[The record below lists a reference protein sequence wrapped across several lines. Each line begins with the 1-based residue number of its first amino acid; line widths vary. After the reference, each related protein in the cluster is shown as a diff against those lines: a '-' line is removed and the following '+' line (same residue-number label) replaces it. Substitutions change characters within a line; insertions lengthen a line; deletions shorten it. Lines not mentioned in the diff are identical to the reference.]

1 MITKTRLFPR
11 PLVTGSRASN
21 ALVKQ
26 KVCTKTSNC
35 KWLAA
40 LVAIATGFLNANVQA
55 QSAQWIKQQ
64 GTGGISNG
72 VSSDALQNTYATG
85 MVSNPG
91 LFDNL
96 TIPCNASDVFVA
108 KYEPTGGLIWA
119 KTAGGPL
126 LDQGYDIATDTSGNS
141 YVVGAIQTN
150 GIYPTVTFDT
160 ITLTG
165 HGDYDWFIA
174 KYDANGSV
182 VWAKNAGGT
191 AGDMAYGVALD
202 NFGGVYVAGFFSG
215 TMTVD
220 GVTVTSAGLY
230 DIFLAKY
237 DSDGT
242 LLWLKRA
249 GGTGADIA
257 HGIVVDSAGNIAI
270 VGEFQNTAS
279 FDSNSIVAL
288 GLGDAFVAKYD
299 SGGNNLWTRRGGGA
313 IAYQAD
319 RANAIAVAGSN
330 SFYVTGDFTGTA
342 TFDSL
347 SVTSTGPNASDIFVA
362 KYDANGAIEWLH
374 HAGGL
379 HADIGYAVG
388 VDQAGNSY
396 VSGFADSGLGVVFD
410 HLVLPP
416 RGNEYVFLAKY
427 DPSGTVQYVKQ
438 YAAGL
443 GKDIHV
449 LNDGCLYFG
458 GGASRDNQHGHE
470 FDDIS
475 LIYVDRDGFVG
486 KFCGGI
492 PTATPTPTST
502 PTATPTATQTPTI
515 TPTATATPTATPTST
530 PTATVTP
537 TTTPTPTI
545 TPTATATPTATPT
558 ATATPHPTAT
568 PRPTPIPKA
577 IPTPRSRPTP
587 APRLGA
593 P

>member
-1 MITKTRLFPR
+1 MLTNTPMFPR
-11 PLVTGSRASN
+11 PFFAGSRASN
-21 ALVKQ
+21 ALVEQ
-26 KVCTKTSNC
+26 PLCTGTSSWT
-35 KWLAA
+35 WLAT
-40 LVAIATGFLNANVQA
+40 LVAIAITFLSANVQA
-55 QSAQWIKQQ
+55 QTAQWIKQQ

-72 VSSDALQNTYATG
+72 VSSDSLQNTYATG
-85 MVSNPG
+85 MISNPA

-108 KYEPTGGLIWA
+108 KYDPTGGLVWA

-126 LDQGYDIATDTSGNS
+126 LDQGYDIATDASGNS

-150 GIYPTVTFDT
+150 GIYPTVTFDA

-191 AGDMAYGVALD
+191 AGDMAHGVALD
-202 NFGGVYVAGFFSG
+202 NSGNVYVAGFFSG

-220 GVTVTSAGLY
+220 GVTVSSTGLY

-237 DSDGT
+237 NSDGT
-242 LLWLKRA
+242 LIWLKRA

-257 HGIVVDSAGNIAI
+257 HGIVVDSAGNITI

-279 FDSNSIVAL
+279 FDSNSIAAL
-288 GLGDAFVAKYD
+288 GLGDAFIAKYD
-299 SGGNNLWTRRGGGA
+299 SNGNNLWARRGGGT
-313 IAYQAD
+313 INYQAD
-319 RANAIAVAGSN
+319 RANAIATDGSN

-342 TFDSL
+342 TFDGL
-347 SVTSTGPNASDIFVA
+347 SVTSTGPNASDIFLA
-362 KYDANGAIEWLH
+362 KYDTNGVIQWLH
-374 HAGGL
+374 HGGGI
-379 HADIGYAVG
+379 HADVGYSVG

-396 VSGFADSGLGVVFD
+396 VSGFADSGTGVVFD

-416 RGNEYVFLAKY
+416 RGNEYIFLAKY

-443 GKDIHV
+443 GKDIHM
-449 LNDGCLYFG
+449 LNDGCLYFS
-458 GGASRDNQHGHE
+458 GGASKDNQHGHE

-475 LIYVDRDGFVG
+475 LIYVDRAGFVG
-486 KFCGGI
+486 EFCDGI
-492 PTATPTPTST
+492 PTGTPT
-502 PTATPTATQTPTI
+502 PTATPTAT
-515 TPTATATPTATPTST
+515 ATATATPTST
-530 PTATVTP
+530 PTSTVTP
-537 TTTPTPTI
+537 TSTPTPTV

-558 ATATPHPTAT
+558 ATSTPTATPAPTATPHPSST
-568 PRPTPIPKA
+568 PRPTPTPKPMP
-577 IPTPRSRPTP
+577 IPRSRPTP
-587 APRLGA
+587 APR
-593 P
+593 